1 MLKLLIWLHKLFKS
15 RKPKTGEP
23 SPDKTITVGK
33 TLLSGITI
41 AWIITIFYLIANGA
55 DLLAAGLTIVL
66 FAGYWFL
73 WVIGGKVTVRVDKE
87 LKAEPEQTGYAEEVD
102 VEEDTEEEEK
112 DA

>member
-1 MLKLLIWLHKLFKS
+1 MLKLLIWLHKLLKS
-15 RKPKTGEP
+15 RKKTDEP
-23 SPDKTITVGK
+23 APDKTITVGK
-33 TLLSGITI
+33 TLLSGLTI
-41 AWIITIFYLIANGA
+41 ALIITIFYLIANGA
-55 DLLAAGLTIVL
+55 DLLAAGLTLVL

-102 VEEDTEEEEK
+102 MEEDVEEK